1 MAKTILIANHKGG
14 VGKTQT
20 AFELLYY
27 LATRGY
33 KVLGVD
39 IDHQS
44 HLTFQLTEGMMGTT
58 RKRCLPEILISG
70 DELKA
75 SDIST
80 RIINGYHIDFV
91 ESSMAAGRIEK
102 RLSDDTP
109 KEYALKDCLSK
120 VQTLYDYIIIDAP
133 PSAEL
138 LGICALVA
146 SDFLLIPAMPTLLS
160 NIGIQTLTAISTRV
174 QQHPRM
180 NPHLKIL
187 GVIVTMYERTID
199 SQQAIAL
206 IQNSFQETLLR
217 PFVRKCVKVR
227 EANKLYLPVQSYAPT
242 STSAIDY
249 TTVFDNLINR

>member
-1 MAKTILIANHKGG
+1 MATTILIANHKGG

-27 LATRGY
+27 LAGKEY
-33 KVLGVD
+33 KVLGLD
-39 IDHQS
+39 TDHQS
-44 HLTFQLTEGMMGTT
+44 HLTFQLTEGKTSTG
-58 RKRCLPEILISG
+58 KRSLPEILISG
-70 DELKA
+70 DALKM

-80 RIINGYHIDFV
+80 RVINGHRIDFV
-91 ESSMAAGRIEK
+91 ASSLAAGRIEK

-109 KEYALKDCLSK
+109 KEYALKDCLSGIQSK
-120 VQTLYDYIIIDAP
+120 YDYVIIDAA

-138 LGICALVA
+138 LGTCALVA
-146 SDFLLIPAMPTLLS
+146 SDYLLIPAMPTLLS
-160 NIGIQTLTAISTRV
+160 NIGVQTLTAITTRV

-180 NPHLKIL
+180 NPHLKVL
-187 GVIVTMYERTID
+187 GVIVTMYERTVD
-199 SQQAIAL
+199 SQYAIAMM
-206 IQNSFQETLLR
+206 QNSFQERLLH

-249 TTVFDNLINR
+249 TTLFDNLFSR

>member
-27 LATRGY
+27 LAAKGY
-33 KVLGVD
+33 KVLGAD
-39 IDHQS
+39 TDHQS
-44 HLTFQLTEGMMGTT
+44 HLTFQLSKGKMGSG
-58 RKRCLPEILISG
+58 KRTLPEILISG

-80 RIINGYHIDFV
+80 RIINGHHIDFV

-109 KEYALKDCLSK
+109 KEYALKDCFSGI
-120 VQTLYDYIIIDAP
+120 QTKYDYVIIDAP

-138 LGICALVA
+138 LGTCALVA
-146 SDFLLIPAMPTLLS
+146 SDYLLIPAMPTLLS
-160 NIGIQTLTAISTRV
+160 NIGVQTLTAITTRV

-180 NPHLKIL
+180 NPHLKVL
-187 GVIVTMYERTID
+187 GVIVTMYERTVD
-199 SQQAIAL
+199 SQYAIAMM
-206 IQNSFQETLLR
+206 QNSFQERLLH
-217 PFVRKCVKVR
+217 PFVRKCVRVR
-227 EANKLYLPVQSYAPT
+227 EANKLYLPVQCYAPT
-242 STSAIDY
+242 STSSIDY
-249 TTVFDNLINR
+249 ITVFDNLFK